1 MYLSKQRTFRKKLTD
16 LGMDIYVG
24 SLPFKMKEEDL
35 REIFEKYGEV
45 SSAKI
50 IIDKMTRQSKGFG
63 FVEMPDETAARD
75 AIAKLHGQEVMGR
88 ALIVNESQKTER
100 TGPRPGGGSAG
111 AGAGGGYRGGS
122 GGGSGGSSG
131 GGGGYRGGN
140 SGGGGYQGGG
150 SSRPPREGEK
160 KWDRPRPDA
169 DSRGGFR
176 GGNDDDLD

>member
-1 MYLSKQRTFRKKLTD
+1 
-16 LGMDIYVG
+16 MDIYVG

-63 FVEMPDETAARD
+63 FVEMPDDAAAKD
-75 AIAKLHGQEVMGR
+75 AIAKLHGQEIMGR

-100 TGPRPGGGSAG
+100 TGPRPGGGGG
-111 AGAGGGYRGGS
+111 AGGYRGGS
-122 GGGSGGSSG
+122 GGSGS
-131 GGGGYRGGN
+131 GGGYRGGN
-140 SGGGGYQGGG
+140 SGGNSGGGYQGGG

-160 KWDRPRPDA
+160 KWDRPRTDG
-169 DSRGGFR
+169 DSRAGFR

>member
-1 MYLSKQRTFRKKLTD
+1 
-16 LGMDIYVG
+16 MDIYVG

-45 SSAKI
+45 GSAKI

-63 FVEMPDETAARD
+63 FVEMADEAAAKD
-75 AIAKLHGQEVMGR
+75 AIAKLHGQEIMGR

-100 TGPRPGGGSAG
+100 TGPRPGGGA
-111 AGAGGGYRGGS
+111 GGYRGGS
-122 GGGSGGSSG
+122 GGGGSRSE
-131 GGGGYRGGN
+131 GGYRGGN
-140 SGGGGYQGGG
+140 SGGGYQGGG

-160 KWDRPRPDA
+160 KWDRPRSDN